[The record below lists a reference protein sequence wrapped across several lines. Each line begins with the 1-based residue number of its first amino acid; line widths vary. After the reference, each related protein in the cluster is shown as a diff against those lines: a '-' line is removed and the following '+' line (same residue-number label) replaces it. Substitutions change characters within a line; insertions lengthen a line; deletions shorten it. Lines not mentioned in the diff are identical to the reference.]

1 MARAASQLP
10 ECGGYRAGM
19 REEREPRVLVLARRF
34 EAWCGRLESRL
45 ARWPGHWEQLER
57 AVGSVIAN
65 VGEALD
71 SETLPQKRRYF
82 GYALASAGE
91 ARKLIKGYVSA
102 GILTA
107 EEAEEG
113 LRLSKDIRWDLI
125 RLVDWT
131 KR

>member
-1 MARAASQLP
+1 M
-10 ECGGYRAGM
+10 
-19 REEREPRVLVLARRF
+19 VVLARRF
-34 EAWCGRLESRL
+34 EAWFGRLESRF

-57 AVGSVIAN
+57 ASGSVISN

-71 SETLPQKRRYF
+71 SVTRPQKRRYF

-91 ARKLIKGYVSA
+91 ARKLIKGYWSA

-107 EEAEEG
+107 EEAAEG
-113 LRLSKDIRWDLI
+113 LRLLQDIRWDLI
-125 RLVDWT
+125 RLIHWT